1 MKELRSMFE
10 EAASEQWFPNIKRME
25 SDGVANIRASEI
37 VTIDLE
43 TTFCSQEVLQIG
55 LADLEGA
62 KVLDCLTKYGE
73 GIIAPSSSPL
83 PAPATWQQKRHKER
97 VRAFFTQDGTLDAK
111 GVVGK
116 LRENGISK
124 KTIFV
129 SWASWCFDLSYLRDW
144 LEAEGFHDVLPGDE
158 NVCLLLHEFRA
169 NVQRVLGRTCYRNH
183 SFPLTLPVLFPLLFG
198 ENHELSGR
206 NHHALVDAQQLSL
219 LVKVFID
226 LCKPPDKRVFWQGS
240 EMKKLGS
247 RKRQLT
253 LEDYYPQ
260 MSSSKKARLL

>member
-1 MKELRSMFE
+1 M
-10 EAASEQWFPNIKRME
+10 
-25 SDGVANIRASEI
+25 
-37 VTIDLE
+37 
-43 TTFCSQEVLQIG
+43 
-55 LADLEGA
+55 
-62 KVLDCLTKYGE
+62 
-73 GIIAPSSSPL
+73 
-83 PAPATWQQKRHKER
+83 
-97 VRAFFTQDGTLDAK
+97 
-111 GVVGK
+111 
-116 LRENGISK
+116 
-124 KTIFV
+124 
-129 SWASWCFDLSYLRDW
+129 RDW

-169 NVQRVLGRTCYRNH
+169 NVQRVLGRTCYRNR
-183 SFPLTLPVLFPLLFG
+183 SFPLKLPVLFPLLFG

-219 LVKVFID
+219 VVKVFID